1 MRDTS
6 FINGGQDNAMTE
18 VALALAMGF
27 FSLMVLTLVSMGSG
41 SSSEIEKT
49 DFQGIQIVETDTSSG
64 DTASVTSNDLFVM
77 YWNDSFYDQNG
88 DAVDPRTLEAPE
100 GGRIV
105 LVVDPSTPFTEI
117 VKAKSI
123 LSGHDVIVAEMSKE
137 WVEAMS
143 ARGYVP

>member
-1 MRDTS
+1 
-6 FINGGQDNAMTE
+6 MTE

-41 SSSEIEKT
+41 SSSEIKKA
-49 DFQGIQIVETDTSSG
+49 DFQGVQIVETDTTSS
-64 DTASVTSNDLFVM
+64 DAAPVTSSDVFVM
-77 YWNDSFYDQNG
+77 YWNDSFYDHNG

-123 LSGHDVIVAEMSKE
+123 LSGHDVIVAEMNEE
-137 WVEAMS
+137 WIDAMS
-143 ARGYVP
+143 AKGYTP